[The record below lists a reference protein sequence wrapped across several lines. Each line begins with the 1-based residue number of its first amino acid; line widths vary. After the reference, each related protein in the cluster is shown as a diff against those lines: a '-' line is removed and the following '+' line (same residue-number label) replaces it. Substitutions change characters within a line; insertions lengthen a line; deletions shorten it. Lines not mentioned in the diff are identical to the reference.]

1 MHPIS
6 AFHLKQAGLSLIELM
21 IAMLVGLILIAGV
34 LSIFLSSRQSYG
46 INSAVAQIQEHGRFA
61 LDFIRH
67 DTRMAG
73 YMGCGVSGVN
83 FNNQLNSSTSLPY
96 NFNNALTGYEY
107 SGTAPTATY
116 VIPGENP
123 APVPAGNWSPVL
135 DASLPVAGAAYA
147 IPGSDVLAMTMT
159 QNAGNPIYITN
170 IPSPTAAVFDVNAPG
185 LATGDL
191 MVISNCVNTLVLQV
205 TNVTGG
211 GTTISHNT
219 GGAVTPGNSNKDVAQ
234 SFQGAQIGTGTAV
247 AFFVG
252 ESADGSPAL
261 FSATTDPSK
270 ASGFDYQELV
280 PGVEN
285 LQVLYGVDTTGSGT
299 ASEYDTADVV
309 NANGYWGQVVSV
321 RAALLLRSDTGAVT
335 LPSAAVTYNLLGT
348 VIQAPLD
355 TRLRQVFTA
364 TIGIRNHLPNP

>member
-1 MHPIS
+1 MCHIIT
-6 AFHLKQAGLSLIELM
+6 FNLKQAGLSLIELM

-34 LSIFLSSRQSYG
+34 LSIFMSSRQSYG
-46 INSAVAQIQEHGRFA
+46 INNAVGQIQEHGRFA

-83 FNNQLNSSTSLPY
+83 FNNQLNSNTSLPY

-107 SGTAPTATY
+107 TGTAPTATY

-123 APVPAGNWSPVL
+123 APVPAGNWSPAL

-191 MVISNCVNTLVLQV
+191 MVISNCVNTLILQV
-205 TNVTGG
+205 TGVGG
-211 GTTISHNT
+211 GTTIDHNT

-234 SFQGAQIGTGTAV
+234 SYQGAQIGTGTAV

-252 ESADGSPAL
+252 ESADGTPAL
-261 FSATTDPSK
+261 FSATTDSSK

-285 LQVLYGVDTTGSGT
+285 MQVLYGVDTTGSGT

-309 NANGYWGQVVSV
+309 NGSGYWNQVVSV
-321 RAALLLRSDTGAVT
+321 RVALLLRSNIGAVT
-335 LPSAAVTYNLLGT
+335 LPSAAATYNLLGT
-348 VIQAPLD
+348 SIQAPLD
-355 TRLRQVFTA
+355 TRLRQIFTA
-364 TIGIRNHLPNP
+364 TIGVRNHMSNP

>member
-1 MHPIS
+1 
-6 AFHLKQAGLSLIELM
+6 
-21 IAMLVGLILIAGV
+21 MLVGLILIAGV
-34 LSIFLSSRQSYG
+34 LSIFISSRQSYG

-83 FNNQLNSSTSLPY
+83 FSNQLNSSTSLPY

-116 VIPGENP
+116 VIPAENP

-135 DASLPVAGAAYA
+135 DASLPVAAGQPYA

-159 QNAGNPIYITN
+159 QNAGSPIYITN

-205 TNVTGG
+205 TNVSGG
-211 GTTISHNT
+211 GTTIDHST
-219 GGAVTPGNSNKDVAQ
+219 GGSVTPGNSSKDVAQ

-252 ESADGSPAL
+252 ESADGTPAL

-285 LQVLYGVDTTGSGT
+285 LQLLYGVDTTGSGT
-299 ASEYDTADVV
+299 PSEYDTADVV

-321 RAALLLRSDTGAVT
+321 RVALLLRSDTGAVT
-335 LPSAAVTYNLLGT
+335 LPPTAATYNLLGT

-364 TIGIRNHLPNP
+364 TIGVRNHMSNP